1 MIKIRNYKPL
11 DEDFIYHSWLSSI
24 DYNIPGVQPMTRL
37 VIDSCVDNGTILVA
51 CSDEDPDHILGWLS
65 YSEEIGFP
73 VLLYIFVKKNLRNH
87 GIGRNLLSERFPEET
102 VPTAFWSFWCQ
113 KYNLKKR
120 WGLKFNSLYLPV
132 LVDKLNGKT
141 ESQPKNQGQTEGIV
155 AQA

>member
-11 DEDFIYHSWLSSI
+11 DEDFVYHSWLSSV
-24 DYNIPGVQPMTRL
+24 DYNIPGVQRMTRL
-37 VIDSCVDNGTILVA
+37 VIDSCVDNGTILIA
-51 CSDEDPDHILGWLS
+51 CSDEDTDHILGWLA

-73 VLLYIFVKKNLRNH
+73 VLLYVFVKKNLRDH
-87 GIGRNLLSERFPEET
+87 GIGGSLLSERFPEKT

-132 LVDKLNGKT
+132 LVDKLNGKA
-141 ESQPKNQGQTEGIV
+141 ESKSEDES
-155 AQA
+155 